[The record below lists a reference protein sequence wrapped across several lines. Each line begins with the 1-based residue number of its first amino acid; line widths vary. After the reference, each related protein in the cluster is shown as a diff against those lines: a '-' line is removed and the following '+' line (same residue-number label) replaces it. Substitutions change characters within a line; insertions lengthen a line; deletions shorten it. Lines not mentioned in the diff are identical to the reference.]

1 MTRGAKSVNDWNDEE
16 LDRQLSA
23 RHRHGEDLARQV
35 CGLFEQ
41 LWRDHDTGITLSYEL
56 LEQSL
61 HTSEVAFSLH
71 EAGVVRPWQIFP
83 KIFVSS
89 SAALSAEMQ
98 LFYSTDDGVAVAESY
113 ASLESL
119 VVALVH
125 RAQVIS
131 GGLLEAR
138 PERRLFVRQSVNIP
152 TIISTPDGAL
162 RVHAMVIN
170 RSRAGVMVELKTAA
184 ELPQSVLVQLDE
196 TQHACTVIWQ
206 DDVRAG
212 LAFSTPPNS

>member
-1 MTRGAKSVNDWNDEE
+1 MSDLSDEE

-35 CGLFEQ
+35 SALFQQ
-41 LWRDHDTGITLSYEL
+41 LWRDHDAGISLRYEL

-71 EAGVVRPWQIFP
+71 KAGAARPWQIFP
-83 KIFVSS
+83 KIFVSGGDTL
-89 SAALSAEMQ
+89 AVEMR
-98 LFYSTDDGVAVAESY
+98 LFYSTDEGVAVAESY

-125 RAQVIS
+125 RAQLMA
-131 GGLLEAR
+131 GGLVQVL
-138 PERRLFVRQSVNIP
+138 PERRLFARQSVNIP
-152 TIISTPDGAL
+152 TIVSTADGAL
-162 RVHAMVIN
+162 RVHAVVIN

-184 ELPQSVLVQLDE
+184 LLPEMVLVRLDDA
-196 TQHACTVIWQ
+196 QHACTLIWQ
-206 DDVRAG
+206 DGVRAG
-212 LAFSTPPNS
+212 LAFSARALS